1 MCQNPQHTSDKKP
14 TSVSFANELQLHV
27 TRNWPI
33 YESLGPGTGGTCI
46 SDVLPAFLSPL
57 TLSSNNNVKDRK
69 IDSRKERGEM
79 QGERE
84 GDRIVHY
91 RMYWKVWYIMRLPN
105 VTSVEVMGWH
115 LSVKFLP
122 RSVESVQWNFVNSFH
137 PH

>member
-1 MCQNPQHTSDKKP
+1 MMDESIGPAFLGLVIALCQTPQRTSDKKP

-33 YESLGPGTGGTCI
+33 YESVWPGTGGTCI

-69 IDSRKERGEM
+69 IDSRRGREM

-84 GDRIVHY
+84 TG
-91 RMYWKVWYIMRLPN
+91 
-105 VTSVEVMGWH
+105 
-115 LSVKFLP
+115 
-122 RSVESVQWNFVNSFH
+122 
-137 PH
+137 

>member
-1 MCQNPQHTSDKKP
+1 M
-14 TSVSFANELQLHV
+14 
-27 TRNWPI
+27 
-33 YESLGPGTGGTCI
+33 
-46 SDVLPAFLSPL
+46 LPAFLSPL

-69 IDSRKERGEM
+69 IDSRKER
-79 QGERE
+79 ERNARREGE

-122 RSVESVQWNFVNSFH
+122 RSVESVQWNFVNSFY